1 MIFNAIDDAL
11 SGSIYKYPFSLQIAS
26 FIRNLVLSKTILKA
40 KCKNLFNP
48 KTSIFA
54 PL

>member
-11 SGSIYKYPFSLQIAS
+11 SGSIYKYPSSLQIAS
-26 FIRNLVLSKTILKA
+26 FIRNFALPKNILKE
-40 KCKNLFNP
+40 KGKILFNL

>member
-1 MIFNAIDDAL
+1 MIFNAIDGAL
-11 SGSIYKYPFSLQIAS
+11 GVQFTNIRSPRKLQ
-26 FIRNLVLSKTILKA
+26 VLSQTSFYQKTILKE
-40 KCKNLFNP
+40 KGKILFNS

>member
-11 SGSIYKYPFSLQIAS
+11 RGSIYKYPFRLQIAS
-26 FIRNLVLSKTILKA
+26 FMRNFPLP
-40 KCKNLFNP
+40 KNIFKEKGKILFNP

>member
-26 FIRNLVLSKTILKA
+26 FMWNLSLSKTIFNEKG
-40 KCKNLFNP
+40 KILFNL

>member
-11 SGSIYKYPFSLQIAS
+11 SSSIYKYPFSLQIAS
-26 FIRNLVLSKTILKA
+26 FIRNLAVSITISKGKGKI
-40 KCKNLFNP
+40 LFNP